1 MAFRSVESPDNI
13 SGRIL
18 LFRMPGRFEPFGEF
32 LEQAARMGVTDVLCL
47 TPMEEIAVKSPE
59 YHRAIRAGGLPFQ
72 WHQIGIPDYGTPADP
87 EGFRAEIEEVSSR
100 LSRGA
105 VVLVHCAVGIQRTG
119 LVAVCL
125 LQSLGVPYEEALGF
139 VTYAGSEPSMGQR
152 SFAKSFSI
160 SEGKGDAPSDLLL
173 TRRQQELGSKRPMT
187 PSSGPPSVPEKKRHV
202 PKRRSTFLKTV
213 KL

>member
-125 LQSLGVPYEEALGF
+125 LQRLGVRYEEALAL
-139 VTYAGSEPSMGQR
+139 VTYAGSEPSKGQR
-152 SFAKSFSI
+152 MF
-160 SEGKGDAPSDLLL
+160 GKQLFDFGIERGCPSDCL
-173 TRRQQELGSKRPMT
+173 
-187 PSSGPPSVPEKKRHV
+187 
-202 PKRRSTFLKTV
+202 
-213 KL
+213 